1 MSERGEHSEVLTAT
15 TASAPD
21 VQLAAD
27 RELSSKLERERALI
41 ARIVAGEKDLF
52 YELVRP
58 YERAIFL
65 AANAILQNE
74 SDSEEAAQEAVL
86 KAFMHLD
93 RFRGD
98 ARFSTWLIQ
107 IVINES
113 RMKRRKE
120 RKHLYESIDETRTTD
135 EESEYKPQDLAD
147 WREIPSEAL
156 QQKEL
161 RDALR
166 GAIDALSPIYRQVFI
181 LRDVQQMS
189 ITETATALG
198 ITEASVKTRLLRAR
212 LQVRDSLAPGYDGK
226 WTIGDGH
233 WTKVRPW

>member
-15 TASAPD
+15 P
-21 VQLAAD
+21 AAVPNAQCAVD
-27 RELSSKLERERALI
+27 AELTSKLARERALI
-41 ARIVAGEKDLF
+41 ARIIAGEKDLF

-58 YERAIFL
+58 YERAVFL
-65 AANAILQNE
+65 AANAILHNE
-74 SDSEEAAQEAVL
+74 SDAEEAAQEAVL

-135 EESEYKPQDLAD
+135 EETDYKPQDLAD

-161 RDALR
+161 RDAFR
-166 GAIDALSPIYRQVFI
+166 RAIDALSPIYRQVFI

>member
-1 MSERGEHSEVLTAT
+1 MSERGEHSGLLTAT
-15 TASAPD
+15 PAPAPD
-21 VQLAAD
+21 AQLAAD
-27 RELSSKLERERALI
+27 RDLTSKLAVERTLI
-41 ARIVAGEKDLF
+41 ARIIAGEKDLF

-74 SDSEEAAQEAVL
+74 SDAEDAAQEAVL
-86 KAFMHLD
+86 KAFMHLE
-93 RFRGD
+93 RFRGE
-98 ARFSTWLIQ
+98 ARFSTWLTQ

-120 RKHLYESIDETRTTD
+120 RKHLYESLDETRTTD
-135 EESEYKPQDLAD
+135 EDNEYKPQDLAD

-161 RDALR
+161 RHALR
-166 GAIDALSPIYRQVFI
+166 AAINALSPLYRQVFI

-189 ITETATALG
+189 IAETAAALG
-198 ITEASVKTRLLRAR
+198 LTEASVKTRLLRAR
-212 LQVRDSLAPGYDGK
+212 LQVRDSLAPGYYGK
-226 WTIGDGH
+226 WMIGDGH

>member
-1 MSERGEHSEVLTAT
+1 MSERGEHSELLAETP
-15 TASAPD
+15 ASVSDGQP
-21 VQLAAD
+21 D
-27 RELSSKLERERALI
+27 REMSSKLAHERALI
-41 ARIVAGEKDLF
+41 SRVIAGEKDLF
-52 YELVRP
+52 YDLVRP
-58 YERAIFL
+58 YERAVFL

-74 SDSEEAAQEAVL
+74 SDAEEAAQEAVL
-86 KAFMHLD
+86 KAFIHLD

-120 RKHLYESIDETRTTD
+120 RKHLYESTDETRTND
-135 EESEYKPQDLAD
+135 EENEYKPQDLAD

-161 RDALR
+161 RNALR
-166 GAIDALSPIYRQVFI
+166 AAIDALSPIYRQVFV
-181 LRDVQQMS
+181 LRDVQQLS
-189 ITETATALG
+189 IMETATALG

>member
-1 MSERGEHSEVLTAT
+1 MSERGEHSEILTAT
-15 TASAPD
+15 PAPATSP
-21 VQLAAD
+21 QHGAD
-27 RELSSKLERERALI
+27 PDLTSKLARERALI
-41 ARIVAGEKDLF
+41 ARITAGEKDLF

-58 YERAIFL
+58 YERAVFL

-74 SDSEEAAQEAVL
+74 SDAEEAAQEAVL

-135 EESEYKPQDLAD
+135 EENDYKPQDLAD

-166 GAIDALSPIYRQVFI
+166 RAIDALSPIYRQVFI

-233 WTKVRPW
+233 WTKARPW